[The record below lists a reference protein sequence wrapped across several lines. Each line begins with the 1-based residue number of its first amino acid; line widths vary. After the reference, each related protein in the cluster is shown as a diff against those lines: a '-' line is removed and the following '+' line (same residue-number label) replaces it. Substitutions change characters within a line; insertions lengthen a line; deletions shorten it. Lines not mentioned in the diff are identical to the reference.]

1 VRGPV
6 RCGLKSQRAEAV
18 PIHARAGSGEMIREL
33 PGARDNG
40 TVKQQLNPSNAGMCV
55 MDETE

>member
-1 VRGPV
+1 LP
-6 RCGLKSQRAEAV
+6 KKKDPAAV
-18 PIHARAGSGEMIREL
+18 KLAGSGEMMQEL